1 MKRTWWV
8 VPYFSGM
15 LAVFAVAG
23 LLSLTVLHHSPKPKA
38 GAAAL
43 STQQATQP
51 ATLPRPA
58 QMVTDTLFRTLTADL
73 QAHDEAKLLSLV
85 APAARPAVQAW
96 WQNLN
101 AIGYTTGVIIPTGS
115 NSVVNLDRQGDGTL
129 TVLAG
134 AHNTYDPV
142 SSQNKDPDIPCERY
156 QLGVHFASAT
166 AIGQIT
172 SWHPLNDAPW
182 DQTTRLYV
190 RTAPHL
196 VVAGLPG
203 DKALVNQILPEAEAA
218 ANFDGGLLSHVNAN
232 DLHQDGFI
240 VFAGTANWFSTGPQ
254 TAGWPQAYQDG
265 RTVPLTGA
273 IGDMTGITTG
283 IASGTTGGA
292 RVMVTGSQSTAQ
304 LVRLFMLDILA
315 PDDSGLIGGF
325 APPTLPQWTLQ
336 GIADAV
342 QGLYA
347 ANPNP
352 VLTHYNFS
360 ALTAELRA
368 LPASYRSGQLPTSKQ
383 LSSGTATARKDWNA
397 VAASVY
403 AYIGSSYG
411 MNQMFGSAA
420 LLYTGEPTPFGNV
433 LASSKGGTYRFY
445 ASATMKDRWR
455 AWLASL

>member
-1 MKRTWWV
+1 VKRTWWV
-8 VPYFSGM
+8 LPYFSGM

-23 LLSLTVLHHSPKPKA
+23 LLSVTVLHHSAKPQ
-38 GAAAL
+38 AL
-43 STQQATQP
+43 STLPPTAQ
-51 ATLPRPA
+51 ATLPMPA

-73 QAHDEAKLLSLV
+73 QAHDEAKLLGLV
-85 APAARPAVQAW
+85 APAAKPAVQAW
-96 WQNLN
+96 WGNLN
-101 AIGYTTGVIIPTGS
+101 AIGYSTGVIIPTSS
-115 NSVVNLDRQGDGTL
+115 NSVVSLDNQGDGTI

-142 SSQNKDPDIPCERY
+142 ASQGKDPDIPCERY
-156 QLGVHFASAT
+156 QLGLHFASAT

-182 DQTTRLYV
+182 DQATRLYV

-203 DKALVNQILPEAEAA
+203 DKALVNQILPKAEAA
-218 ANFDGGLLSHVNAN
+218 ANFDGGLLSHVNSN

-240 VFAGTANWFSTGPQ
+240 VFVGNANWFSSGPQ

-292 RVMVTGSQSTAQ
+292 RVLVTGGQSTAQ

-315 PDDSGLIGGF
+315 PDDTGLAGGF
-325 APPTLPQWTLQ
+325 APPVLQQWTLQ

-347 ANPNP
+347 ANPDP
-352 VLTHYNFS
+352 TPARYNFS
-360 ALTAELRA
+360 ALTAGLRA
-368 LPASYRSGQLPTSKQ
+368 LPASYRSGRLPSDKQ
-383 LSSGTATARKDWNA
+383 LFSGTATSRKDWNA

-403 AYIGSSYG
+403 AYIGSTYG
-411 MNQMFGSAA
+411 MNQLFGSAA

-455 AWLASL
+455 AWLASQ